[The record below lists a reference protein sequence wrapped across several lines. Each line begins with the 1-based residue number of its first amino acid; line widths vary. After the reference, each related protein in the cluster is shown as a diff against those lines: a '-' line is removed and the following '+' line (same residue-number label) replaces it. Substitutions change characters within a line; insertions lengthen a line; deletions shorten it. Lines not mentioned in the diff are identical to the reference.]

1 MTTRLTLVAAL
12 ALGLAGGLL
21 GARFS
26 VAPAAHAQPANADA
40 NPERLNIL
48 WTSGDPEVAHRVGL
62 MYTHAAKEYG
72 WFPEVRLIVWGPSQ
86 RLLVAD
92 KDVQAKIAAMRESG
106 VVVEACIAC
115 ATSYGVVEDL
125 QALGLEVKPMGGP
138 LSDILKNDEHLVTF

>member
-1 MTTRLTLVAAL
+1 MNTRFTLVAAL

-21 GARFS
+21 GARFGA
-26 VAPAAHAQPANADA
+26 APVAHAQPANAG

-48 WTSGDPEVAHRVGL
+48 WTSGDPDVAHRVGL
-62 MYTHAAKEYG
+62 MYTHAAKANG

-92 KDVQAKIAAMRESG
+92 KDIQAKVAAMRESG

-115 ATSYGVVEDL
+115 ANSYGVADDL
-125 QALGLEVKPMGGP
+125 RELGLEVKPMGGP
-138 LSDILKNDEHLVTF
+138 LSDILKNDEHLITF

>member
-26 VAPAAHAQPANADA
+26 AAPVAHAQPAAA
-40 NPERLNIL
+40 ERPERLNIL

-62 MYTHAAKEYG
+62 MYTHAAKNYD
-72 WFPEVRLIVWGPSQ
+72 WFPEVRLIIWGPSQ
-86 RLLVAD
+86 RLFVAD
-92 KDVQAKIAAMRESG
+92 KDIQAKIAQMQADG

-115 ATSYGVVEDL
+115 ANSYGIADRVRDL
-125 QALGLEVKPMGGP
+125 GVEVKPMGAP
-138 LSDILKNDEHLVTF
+138 LSDILKNDEHLLTF